1 MKHQITPTIIFA
13 LVFSLMAGLS
23 QAQNFEKEPL
33 YFQTY
38 TIEDGLADN
47 WIRDIAQDDQG
58 FMWIATQ
65 SGINRFDGYEFETF
79 RDDPQDS
86 TMVSGNKAFDILI
99 DRENN
104 IWVATQEGVGRF
116 ENESQSFEQIYSL
129 ASVLVSPI
137 PLFESLLY
145 ESNDGTLW
153 VGSSE
158 GLARFDTGKQS
169 FQPVG
174 KDSAAGDV
182 LSNQTV
188 TSITESEDGRLWIG
202 TFGGGINILEPET
215 GNISY
220 LRHDPADPESL
231 PDDYI
236 MNLFIDK
243 DQVLWVNYDRRDDLF
258 AIFTAD
264 ESHGSRSGLWKK
276 DLSNQSVYH
285 YTYQPDSRHPL
296 WSRISDFH
304 QTRDGSLWFGSIG
317 GFNNSLRK
325 YVEQDNSFDTYR
337 YDPNMPGSIPWNF
350 TTSVLEDRFGHLW
363 VGTSRGLAK
372 ADRQQLKMKSFTPV
386 IGNRY
391 DLRNNLYG
399 IEEVGEN
406 IFWISR
412 DSGTQLIWN
421 RAENSWRDDQN
432 SNSYRLP
439 VSYDGGR
446 YGYLLIDNT
455 IERLNIQT
463 FEKRIYEIDT
473 FDRFE
478 WQIYHFL
485 LISEE
490 SLLIGTTQGLWTL
503 NPVSGQ
509 SRKIDLSLPFIDD
522 PRVTYLSKGAEDIV
536 WLAIENAP
544 LSEASSETGILIGR
558 YHITDESFEPLE
570 TDSDYRNALGSG
582 TLNHL
587 MVDSRGNLWI
597 SKTNGLVRY
606 DSRQDSFTIYNED
619 DGLKYVV
626 IGTLEDDQANI
637 WISTE
642 YGISRLNPETNN
654 IRSYGSDDGL
664 RPARLNRH
672 SFYKRDNGE
681 LMFGGVGGISYFMPG
696 DVVESTESP
705 LIQITRIEAG
715 DSEVD
720 VASGSPGEKSPDIE
734 WGSNSITVE
743 YVSVNF
749 RNPEETSYR
758 YRLDGFHD
766 EWVEAGSRRFAQFS
780 NLPPDS
786 YTLRVKAVDANG
798 VESTQPATF
807 TFSVL
812 PPWYRTWWAYGIYAL
827 LFVIGVVVT
836 DRVQRRKVQQKEREK
851 AREKE
856 LEQAREIEK
865 AYENLKAAQEQLI
878 QQEKLA
884 SLGQL
889 TAGIAHEIKNPLN
902 FVNNFSEVS
911 LELIEEVRKEVK
923 TQKAKVKSEK
933 ETPLRGGAGGGSEKA
948 QLRQGFDE
956 LASPLPSPDG
966 VKGGSEKADEAD
978 QPQNP
983 ESKSSSVNPPLS
995 PLPGGD
1001 FETYEPNPILDI
1013 LNDIE
1018 ANLRK
1023 IYEHGSRADGIVKSM
1038 LQHSRGGDGK
1048 MEPTQLN
1055 PLIKEY
1061 VNLAFHGM
1069 RAGNDPIKVD
1079 IDLQL
1084 DKGVGEI
1091 PLVAE
1096 DFSRVILNLV
1106 NNAFDAMREKT
1117 LQGFETLGGLDD
1129 YQPKLTVRTHQTDK
1143 TITLEIEDNGPGIP
1157 DEIKDKIL
1165 QPFFTTKKGTQ
1176 GTGLGL
1182 SITND
1187 IIKAHGGSLE
1197 IKTEQSNGS
1206 VFVVS
1211 LPNA

>member
-1 MKHQITPTIIFA
+1 MKHQIIPAIIFTLA
-13 LVFSLMAGLS
+13 FSLMAGLL
-23 QAQNFEKEPL
+23 QAQNSEREPL

-47 WIRDIAQDDQG
+47 WVRDIAQDNQG

-79 RDDPQDS
+79 RNDPQDS
-86 TMVSGNKAFDILI
+86 TMLSSNEAFDILI
-99 DRENN
+99 DQENN

-116 ENESQSFEQIYSL
+116 DNESQSFEQINSL
-129 ASVLVSPI
+129 ASVLVSPL

-158 GLARFDTGKQS
+158 GLARFDSEKQS
-169 FQPVG
+169 FQSVG

-182 LSNQTV
+182 LSNQTI

-220 LRHDPADPESL
+220 LRHDPDNQNSL

-264 ESHGSRSGLWKK
+264 ESPGSRSGLWKK
-276 DLSNQSVYH
+276 DLINQSVYH

-304 QTRDGSLWFGSIG
+304 QTKDGSLWFGSIG

-325 YVEQDNSFDTYR
+325 YVEQDNSFDTYS

-363 VGTSRGLAK
+363 IGTSRGLAK

-432 SNSYRLP
+432 NNSYRLP
-439 VSYDGGR
+439 VGYDGGQ
-446 YGYLLIDNT
+446 YGYLLSDNT

-463 FEKRIYEIDT
+463 FEKRVYEIDT

-485 LISEE
+485 LLSEE

-522 PRVTYLSKGAEDIV
+522 PRVTYLSKGADDIV

-544 LSEASSETGILIGR
+544 FNGASSETGILIGR
-558 YHITDESFEPLE
+558 YHITDQSFELLE

-606 DSRQDSFTIYNED
+606 DSRRDSFTIYNED

-664 RPARLNRH
+664 RPTRLNRH
-672 SFYKRDNGE
+672 SFYKRENGE
-681 LMFGGVGGISYFMPG
+681 LMFGGVGGISYFMPEN
-696 DVVESTESP
+696 VVERTEPP
-705 LIQITRIEAG
+705 LIQITRVETENTQFDLALG
-715 DSEVD
+715 TLKNQS
-720 VASGSPGEKSPDIE
+720 ADID
-734 WGSNSITVE
+734 WSSNSITME

-766 EWVEAGSRRFAQFS
+766 EWVDAGSRRFAQFS

-786 YTLRVKAVDANG
+786 YTLQVKAVDANE
-798 VESTQPATF
+798 VESIQPATF

-812 PPWYRTWWAYGIYAL
+812 PPWYRTWWAYGFYLI
-827 LFVIGVVVT
+827 LFVAAVVAT
-836 DRVQRRKVQQKEREK
+836 DRIQRRKVQQKERER

-856 LEQAREIEK
+856 LAQAKEIEA
-865 AYENLKAAQEQLI
+865 AYRNLEVAHEDLKAAQEQLV

-902 FVNNFSEVS
+902 FVNNFSELSV
-911 LELIEEVRKEVK
+911 ELVGEVR
-923 TQKAKVKSEK
+923 
-933 ETPLRGGAGGGSEKA
+933 
-948 QLRQGFDE
+948 
-956 LASPLPSPDG
+956 
-966 VKGGSEKADEAD
+966 
-978 QPQNP
+978 
-983 ESKSSSVNPPLS
+983 
-995 PLPGGD
+995 
-1001 FETYEPNPILDI
+1001 
-1013 LNDIE
+1013 
-1018 ANLRK
+1018 
-1023 IYEHGSRADGIVKSM
+1023 
-1038 LQHSRGGDGK
+1038 
-1048 MEPTQLN
+1048 
-1055 PLIKEY
+1055 
-1061 VNLAFHGM
+1061 
-1069 RAGNDPIKVD
+1069 
-1079 IDLQL
+1079 
-1084 DKGVGEI
+1084 
-1091 PLVAE
+1091 
-1096 DFSRVILNLV
+1096 
-1106 NNAFDAMREKT
+1106 
-1117 LQGFETLGGLDD
+1117 
-1129 YQPKLTVRTHQTDK
+1129 
-1143 TITLEIEDNGPGIP
+1143 
-1157 DEIKDKIL
+1157 DEIRDM
-1165 QPFFTTKKGTQ
+1165 
-1176 GTGLGL
+1176 
-1182 SITND
+1182 
-1187 IIKAHGGSLE
+1187 
-1197 IKTEQSNGS
+1197 
-1206 VFVVS
+1206 
-1211 LPNA
+1211 